1 MELCARGAPM
11 SDPLSSPQNSD
22 ERALELI
29 DLQAIRER
37 RSVDASTL
45 IDCIKHD
52 VSNHKPIVLPII
64 LKYIPRNQRLT
75 LGDLN
80 YIKAILKQG
89 VLETLDTDPQVATSY
104 VKATELLHAEILTR
118 GV

>member
-1 MELCARGAPM
+1 M
-11 SDPLSSPQNSD
+11 SDQLLRTLTAN

-29 DLQAIRER
+29 DLEAIKER

-45 IDCIKHD
+45 IDCVKHD

-64 LKYIPRNQRLT
+64 FKYIPRNQRLT

-89 VLETLDTDPQVATSY
+89 ILETLDTDPQVATSY

-118 GV
+118 SL